1 MSRTLCDDSLVFTPP
16 IPSSTKAK
24 QSELHKLESVCEVD
38 KYVGEWLQHQKSPC
52 GKKFDISSFRR
63 PPCFYASLSDQAL
76 SWVSLPPGKDIRRL
90 RLPAWHKW
98 YVHSLTQFAVSNM
111 GLMIH
116 SCICLNSI
124 KSLREEQFLPLDET
138 SQEVPSDSYSPP
150 PLLPGLA
157 NNLIRL
163 ITYQQT
169 YSIQLKN
176 KLIFQELVFLL
187 KWPYSNVE
195 SL

>member
-1 MSRTLCDDSLVFTPP
+1 
-16 IPSSTKAK
+16 
-24 QSELHKLESVCEVD
+24 
-38 KYVGEWLQHQKSPC
+38 
-52 GKKFDISSFRR
+52 
-63 PPCFYASLSDQAL
+63 
-76 SWVSLPPGKDIRRL
+76 
-90 RLPAWHKW
+90 
-98 YVHSLTQFAVSNM
+98 M

-116 SCICLNSI
+116 SCICLNSF

-187 KWPYSNVE
+187 K
-195 SL
+195 